1 MLFSSTGIG
10 FRGCSPGHRTSSSP
24 GASTHIGGNERNR
37 RPHSCATGVRRYFV
51 FNERLESFT
60 SPPELLG
67 QNVTLRTGI
76 VAQRK
81 QVLSYCFMAA
91 CARFFS
97 SAGGTSSLCVAI
109 HQWLPDES
117 CTPALR
123 SP

>member
-24 GASTHIGGNERNR
+24 GASTNIGSNERNR
-37 RPHSCATGVRRYFV
+37 RPHSGATGVRRYFV

-81 QVLSYCFMAA
+81 QV
-91 CARFFS
+91 
-97 SAGGTSSLCVAI
+97 
-109 HQWLPDES
+109 QP
-117 CTPALR
+117 
-123 SP
+123 